1 MRVLLFL
8 VAWAALC
15 AGAPAPPP
23 PPLWYF
29 APVLSGGGYS
39 TEAIALLHGL
49 VNVLPADEK
58 PSAVRVSHHGDAIS
72 TEHYLGLPDHYREAL
87 DAAMRPR
94 PPLPARD
101 FVVVCHS
108 EPGAWDPPR
117 YHTTRCPPEGYGRAG
132 ALAVIGRTMF
142 ETDRLEDEHVR
153 RCNRMREVWVPTSW
167 SARVFEAAGVRK
179 EKIRV
184 VPEAVD
190 VDAFDP
196 AAFSTAT
203 GGGDRA
209 PYDATGNGVL
219 AVGPRLDDDAA
230 SGVTKFLS
238 VFKWEARKAPEV
250 LLDAY
255 FREFSASDAVALFLR
270 CELFHEDGRDLV
282 RERVVA
288 AAKDAFHAT
297 PKSEGKR
304 LWGTPDGEGVDAAI
318 RSRAPRVFILPRASD
333 EEMPSLYAAADA
345 FVLPSRGEGWGRP
358 HVEAMAM
365 ALPVIATNWSGP
377 TEFMTEANSYPV
389 RIEDALVALP
399 EESAFR
405 THKWA
410 QPSATALRA
419 AMRAVA
425 SNPQE
430 AKAKG
435 ENARRTMVERFSPRV
450 VAELV
455 TEELRRVAAKARRRT
470 RAGDEDEL

>member
-1 MRVLLFL
+1 MMNRRAGGFFCSWKRGCPQNNINQFGMRVLLFL

-167 SARVFEAAGVRK
+167 SARVLEAAGVRK

-196 AAFSTAT
+196 AALSTAT

-270 CELFHEDGRDLV
+270 CELLHEDG
-282 RERVVA
+282 
-288 AAKDAFHAT
+288 AT
-297 PKSEGKR
+297 WCASASWPPRKTRSTR
-304 LWGTPDGEGVDAAI
+304 R
-318 RSRAPRVFILPRASD
+318 RSRRGSVFGARPTAKASTRRFDLARRECSFSLEHPTKRCRRCTPPRTRSCFPRA
-333 EEMPSLYAAADA
+333 EKAGGGRT
-345 FVLPSRGEGWGRP
+345 SRRWRWRCP
-358 HVEAMAM
+358 
-365 ALPVIATNWSGP
+365 
-377 TEFMTEANSYPV
+377 
-389 RIEDALVALP
+389 
-399 EESAFR
+399 
-405 THKWA
+405 
-410 QPSATALRA
+410 
-419 AMRAVA
+419 
-425 SNPQE
+425 
-430 AKAKG
+430 
-435 ENARRTMVERFSPRV
+435 
-450 VAELV
+450 
-455 TEELRRVAAKARRRT
+455 
-470 RAGDEDEL
+470 